1 MYMYI
6 NKYREGFINIYCFAF
21 IKRIYDYEYAYM
33 YIYKSKYIDIYLN
46 LNMYVYMY
54 MSMHENMLM

>member
-33 YIYKSKYIDIYLN
+33 YIYIN
-46 LNMYVYMY
+46 LNI
-54 MSMHENMLM
+54 